1 MSANDAHNALVD
13 TALFPAPDAVI
24 AAVIAVA
31 GLVVVL
37 LALRGDTELKAPAP
51 SDPEWDILPTR
62 SDLARTS
69 WPLRLAGYDPAA
81 VERSFERL
89 ADTYA
94 DLLREADPAAIARA
108 RRRSAE
114 RLGVED
120 PEAPVPAG
128 SDLAG
133 SVPTGSDPA
142 GSDLAGSVPASPA
155 LALPDDAPRPDA
167 TVEALRT
174 AAALDVLG
182 RRNGS

>member
-120 PEAPVPAG
+120 PGAPVPAG
-128 SDLAG
+128 SDL
-133 SVPTGSDPA
+133 A